1 MCSTE
6 LAETCAQTDDFVVLL
21 LILRF
26 QALLL
31 QGQPYIIIKKVC
43 MMVCNCL
50 FVCDGG
56 NTILYHKGLQTR
68 EARPIPYNIE
78 LCPGEIL

>member
-31 QGQPYIIIKKVC
+31 TGLAKHYSKKSLHDYCLLKFRISEKAIKIPQKFVGIFPDVWTLLKPY
-43 MMVCNCL
+43 L
-50 FVCDGG
+50 SA
-56 NTILYHKGLQTR
+56 H
-68 EARPIPYNIE
+68 
-78 LCPGEIL
+78 